1 MLPINIPAISWR
13 RPDCDAR
20 VTDIGGKDHPK
31 RPFGRFVFYSA
42 LLLTIIALLG
52 GLLFWAATFEIDR
65 VVRGNGVLVS
75 KSSNQHVQTAV
86 SGVILKRLVK
96 PGDRVLQG
104 QALFEL
110 DSSEA
115 RMRYQQAAL
124 KRDHLKIQLQRVC
137 AELTSDKLN
146 FFGFDT
152 HASQDFIQNQIALY
166 HSEQAEFAAKISI
179 LKQRILQRSS
189 EIKSIEA
196 KGKALQY
203 ILSLQELH
211 LKKVE
216 KLVAKG
222 VRSKVQL
229 LTLLKEH
236 AETLSRAAALP
247 FALEQVRAQRHELQE
262 QEKEM
267 RQAKRISALTEQAK
281 LKASLSETLLLL
293 PILQSSLARHS
304 IYAPVGG
311 VINQI
316 NFMSENALVKK
327 GEVVAE
333 LIPKAV
339 ELMVHAQLDPK
350 DLPNITKGDRVKL
363 RLTTKDSYQ
372 FANLDGYVQRISADV
387 IKTSKSDKSF
397 YFTRISIKRNSSG
410 VVQDLPRLRPGMEIE
425 FNILSGKRTVLDY
438 LAQPVARVQ
447 KRAFRD

>member
-1 MLPINIPAISWR
+1 LLPINIPAISWR

-115 RMRYQQAAL
+115 RMRYQQA
-124 KRDHLKIQLQRVC
+124 
-137 AELTSDKLN
+137 E
-146 FFGFDT
+146 
-152 HASQDFIQNQIALY
+152 IALY

-196 KGKALQY
+196 KDKALQY

-350 DLPNITKGDRVKL
+350 DLPNIAKGDKVKL

>member
-1 MLPINIPAISWR
+1 
-13 RPDCDAR
+13 
-20 VTDIGGKDHPK
+20 
-31 RPFGRFVFYSA
+31 
-42 LLLTIIALLG
+42 
-52 GLLFWAATFEIDR
+52 
-65 VVRGNGVLVS
+65 
-75 KSSNQHVQTAV
+75 
-86 SGVILKRLVK
+86 
-96 PGDRVLQG
+96 
-104 QALFEL
+104 
-110 DSSEA
+110 
-115 RMRYQQAAL
+115 
-124 KRDHLKIQLQRVC
+124 
-137 AELTSDKLN
+137 
-146 FFGFDT
+146 
-152 HASQDFIQNQIALY
+152 
-166 HSEQAEFAAKISI
+166 
-179 LKQRILQRSS
+179 
-189 EIKSIEA
+189 
-196 KGKALQY
+196 
-203 ILSLQELH
+203 
-211 LKKVE
+211 
-216 KLVAKG
+216 
-222 VRSKVQL
+222 

-293 PILQSSLARHS
+293 PILQTSLARHS

-350 DLPNITKGDRVKL
+350 DLPNIAKGDKVKL